1 MHKLSANKIQ
11 TFVAG
16 ALALMGF
23 RALVWLPYYLVVSKG
38 HVSVMGAFGAI
49 FSGLSL
55 WIGIAMLVG
64 SKAGVWWAHV
74 YLRLCSLGSVG
85 MGCIY
90 ALAALN
96 VWTPYLP
103 HATWRKLSELPTP
116 VILLLLLIWS
126 RSKRF
131 GDSRT
136 PNKALQPTA
145 AAPMNDFG

>member
-1 MHKLSANKIQ
+1 MHKLSASTIQ

-23 RALVWLPYYLVVSKG
+23 QALVWLPYYLVAAKDLVFVIGS
-38 HVSVMGAFGAI
+38 I

-55 WIGIAMLVG
+55 WIGIAILFG

-74 YLRLCSLGSVG
+74 YLWLCSLGSVG

-90 ALAALN
+90 VLAALN
-96 VWTPYLP
+96 VWQYLP
-103 HATWRKLSELPTP
+103 HATWRGLSELPMP
-116 VILLLLLIWS
+116 VILLCLLIWS

-136 PNKALQPTA
+136 PNTALEPTPTA
-145 AAPMNDFG
+145 P